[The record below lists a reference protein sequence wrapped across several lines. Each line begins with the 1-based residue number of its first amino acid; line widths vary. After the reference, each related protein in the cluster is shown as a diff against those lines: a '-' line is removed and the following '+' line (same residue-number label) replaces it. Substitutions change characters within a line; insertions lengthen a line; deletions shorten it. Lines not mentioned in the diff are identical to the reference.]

1 MMTQMKILKS
11 MTTKMMNRQK
21 KITPHLEILLVVN
34 GNPAHQFNGEVEL
47 VNGNGTFHLQ
57 VLLVV
62 PQLNTNNLQ
71 QIHIF
76 DIRW

>member
-11 MTTKMMNRQK
+11 MTTKMTNRQK
-21 KITPHLEILLVVN
+21 KITPHLEILQVVN
-34 GNPAHQFNGEVEL
+34 GNPARQFNGEVEL